1 MSDFERLVAEAL
13 EELANAID
21 ASGLDCDVDQKGDGI
36 LEITLADDSR
46 IVVNRNSSAGE
57 IWVAAKSGGYHF
69 RRSANAWINTRNGE
83 ELVETLCRCLSE
95 QSGVEI
101 NLRGQHQ

>member
-1 MSDFERLVAEAL
+1 MSDFERLVAVAL
-13 EELANAID
+13 EGLATAID

-69 RRSANAWINTRNGE
+69 RRSGDDWINTRNGE
-83 ELVETLCRCLSE
+83 ELVETLSRCLSE
-95 QSGVEI
+95 QSGVRV
-101 NLRGQHQ
+101 NLRDLRQ

>member
-1 MSDFERLVAEAL
+1 MSDFERLVARAL
-13 EELANAID
+13 EELATAID
-21 ASGLDCDVDQKGDGI
+21 DCGLDCDVDQKGDGI

-69 RRSANAWINTRNGE
+69 RQTGDAWINTRNGE
-83 ELVETLCRCLSE
+83 ELVETLSRCLGE
-95 QSGVEI
+95 QSGVEVD
-101 NLRGQHQ
+101 LRRRRQ